1 MLEYNFSD
9 IADYLVSRG
18 ACTRDEAYKYLEAED
33 DYYDAAGLNV
43 YDSDTI
49 QPSQMESNTVIDQ
62 KDVDQYIVKK
72 TGLSPIIVEKVS
84 DVLYEYMEKNGFF
97 A

>member
-1 MLEYNFSD
+1 MLDYNFSD

-33 DYYDAAGLNV
+33 DYYDDAGLNV

-49 QPSQMESNTVIDQ
+49 QTSQMESNIVIDQ
-62 KDVDQYIVKK
+62 ADVDQYIVKK
-72 TGLSPIIVEKVS
+72 TGLSPIIVEKVTE
-84 DVLYEYMEKNGFF
+84 VLFEYMEKNGYF